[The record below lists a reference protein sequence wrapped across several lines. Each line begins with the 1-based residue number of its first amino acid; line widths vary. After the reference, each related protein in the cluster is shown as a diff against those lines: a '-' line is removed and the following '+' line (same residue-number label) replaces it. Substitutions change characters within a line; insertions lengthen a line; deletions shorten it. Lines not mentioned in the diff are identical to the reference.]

1 LCSTTEIGRMVAVPS
16 VLPLETGMQIE
27 VHYVWL
33 TQFLIDC
40 AVGSKRLRQFLRPP
54 GGVHLRCVGRPAKGC
69 GSKGTAAERPRP
81 LERRKSCTR
90 VRRNGAAIGAG

>member
-1 LCSTTEIGRMVAVPS
+1 MVAVPS

-27 VHYVWL
+27 VHYVWP

-69 GSKGTAAERPRP
+69 RSKGTAAGRPRP

-90 VRRNGAAIGAG
+90 VRRSGAAIGAG